1 MSVSRPRHRARLSV
15 GDGDFVPNLS
25 FLFGGQSPADSSSS
39 ASATAFPSLTDAFP
53 TAADASPSIGGSSC
67 PDALVGNVGGRN
79 GFHDGDESIMKTIS
93 SRINGD
99 HAAASLSSSSTEEE
113 ETEME
118 ETDGFDAAFPAAAAA
133 SHLPKHLIPP
143 LPTDHAAS
151 TALGLPMGMEMRM
164 DNGKPGRSKC
174 VWFRSSCYI

>member
-1 MSVSRPRHRARLSV
+1 
-15 GDGDFVPNLS
+15 
-25 FLFGGQSPADSSSS
+25 
-39 ASATAFPSLTDAFP
+39 
-53 TAADASPSIGGSSC
+53 
-67 PDALVGNVGGRN
+67 
-79 GFHDGDESIMKTIS
+79 MKTIS

-118 ETDGFDAAFPAAAAA
+118 ETDGFGDAVFPAAAVAAA